1 MISSFAV
8 PGSTVIGRK
17 SGREMARGND
27 GALNHEHWFVM
38 PDVRVIGLLGSVGV
52 ADELIP

>member
-8 PGSTVIGRK
+8 PGSTVMGRK
-17 SGREMARGND
+17 SGREMALGND
-27 GALNHEHWFVM
+27 GALNHEHWFVV
-38 PDVRVIGLLGSVGV
+38 PDVSVMGLFGRVGV